1 MNERKWI
8 KKGGLKQARVARAE
22 VGRGLAGRARRR
34 GQDAVKNQGRG
45 DRDAT
50 KEGHDNCGGRRRA
63 AAKRARCFSPE
74 RPRAF

>member
-50 KEGHDNCGGRRRA
+50 KEGHDN
-63 AAKRARCFSPE
+63 
-74 RPRAF
+74 